1 MAKLL
6 ILQPNTDSIGR
17 QSIPT
22 ALISALLKQNNHEVE
37 LFDTTFMDASYLY
50 DKESTHEDVNVG
62 LGFFKNF
69 KLQGKNFDFSKKK
82 IDIINEFQKRVDLF
96 KPDFISFSHW
106 GSQLHGEGEFY
117 AFFHGIKI
125 IEKANVGNIPVFVG
139 GTAPTYS
146 VEETL
151 KNFPINFVVR
161 GEAENVFLDIAN
173 SIDQKKDL
181 NKIENLS
188 FLYNDKVVNNPL
200 RPLIN
205 PDDLPFADFDIYD
218 ERTLYRPFHGNIYRC
233 LDYELSR
240 GCLYS
245 CTFCISPFQRK
256 TYGNPKHFRREK
268 SIDKIIREISYLKKK
283 YNLEIIRYQDETF
296 LSMKEDKLEKLAEE
310 YKSKVKLPFIIEAT
324 INTVTEN
331 KLKSLKKMGCLS
343 ISFGLESGNENLRKE
358 VIKKPNFTNQQAVE
372 NLKLVKRYGISFNIF
387 NMIGFPKETLQMIY
401 DTIEVNYL
409 VKPPYCQVGYFQ
421 PWEGVS
427 LREYSIENKYLSKD
441 SKGLDNSK
449 DNLLSTPMQNL
460 SVTKE
465 RLKHLHDKFQLY
477 VYFNKVF
484 WPLINLTEKNNFL
497 SKAVYSIFI
506 RILKLRFKFIS

>member
-22 ALISALLKQNNHEVE
+22 ALISALLKKNNHTVE
-37 LFDTTFMDASYLY
+37 LFDTTFMDARYLY
-50 DKESTHEDVNVG
+50 DKNSTHEDVNVD
-62 LGFFKNF
+62 LGFFKDF
-69 KLQGKNFDFSKKK
+69 KLKGKNFDFSKKK
-82 IDIINEFQKRVDLF
+82 IDIVKEFEKKVESF

-125 IEKANVGNIPVFVG
+125 IEKSKISKIPIFVG

-151 KNFPINFVVR
+151 KNFPINYIVR
-161 GEAENVFLDIAN
+161 GEAENVFLEIAN
-173 SIDQKKDL
+173 TIDQKKDIT
-181 NKIENLS
+181 KIENLS
-188 FLYNDKVVNNPL
+188 FLENNKVTNNPL

-205 PDDLPFADFDIYD
+205 PDDLPHADFDIYD
-218 ERTLYRPFHGNIYRC
+218 ERTFYRPFHGKIYRC

-240 GCLYS
+240 GCLYN

-256 TYGNPKHFRREK
+256 TYGNPKNFRREK
-268 SIDKIIREISYLKKK
+268 SIEKIIDEISYLKQK

-296 LSMKEDKLEKLAEE
+296 LSMKEDKLEQLAEI
-310 YKSKVKLPFIIEAT
+310 YKSKVNLPFIIEAT
-324 INTVTEN
+324 INTVTEK

-343 ISFGLESGNENLRKE
+343 ISFGLESGNEKLRKD
-358 VIKKPNFTNQQAVE
+358 IIRKPNFTNKQAVE
-372 NLKLVKRYGISFNIF
+372 NLKLVKKYGISFNVF
-387 NMIGFPKETLQMIY
+387 NMIGFPEETTQMIY
-401 DTIEVNYL
+401 DTIEVNYK

-427 LREYSIENKYLSKD
+427 LREYSIDKNYLSEN
-441 SKGLDNSK
+441 SKGLENSK
-449 DNLLSTPMQNL
+449 DNLLSTPMKNL
-460 SVTKE
+460 LVTKE
-465 RLKHLHDKFQLY
+465 KLKHLHDKFQLY
-477 VYFNKVF
+477 VYFNKIF
-484 WPLINLTEKNNFL
+484 WPLINLTENKNIF
-497 SKAVYSIFI
+497 SKIIYNIFI
-506 RILKLRFKFIS
+506 RILKLRFKFVN